1 MQIAARQSESGQSST
16 KFDRTHEVILKAA
29 ARLFCE
35 KGYAASTLR
44 DIAASAGM
52 KAGSLYYHFN
62 SKEEML
68 DAILDQGVREIYE
81 GVAAVIQADVASSD
95 YRSKIAA
102 AVHAHLSLILARSE
116 ITSAN
121 IRIFGQLPAEIQD
134 RHRPLRHAYAALWE
148 ALLTDAQEAGALRD
162 SIEIVPLREFLL
174 GALNWTVEW
183 FDEDRHS
190 VDAVASRCTDL
201 ILHGISAESP

>member
-1 MQIAARQSESGQSST
+1 MQIAARQSESGQSPT

-68 DAILDQGVREIYE
+68 DAILDQGVREIDVTHGGSDDHKPRRE
-81 GVAAVIQADVASSD
+81 GDQPYD
-95 YRSKIAA
+95 
-102 AVHAHLSLILARSE
+102 L
-116 ITSAN
+116 
-121 IRIFGQLPAEIQD
+121 F
-134 RHRPLRHAYAALWE
+134 
-148 ALLTDAQEAGALRD
+148 EAG
-162 SIEIVPLREFLL
+162 RE
-174 GALNWTVEW
+174 
-183 FDEDRHS
+183 
-190 VDAVASRCTDL
+190 C
-201 ILHGISAESP
+201 